1 MRNGSNGWPC
11 FRILIVLMLASICC
25 FCSHKRFWLIV
36 WTVNNIAV
44 TIVNKAL
51 FAVLSFPYPF
61 ALTAVHMA
69 ICSSSICLVNNNK
82 VSNNSDRQP
91 LTGPDQVRIYSF
103 SILFTMNIA
112 IGNLAMKHVSINF
125 DQTVRSLVPV
135 VTMWLG
141 SLLYGHIVSPARRRS
156 VGPVVVGVAL
166 AVYGD
171 RMYVT
176 TTGFVATVLSVVL
189 ASGKVIVSSEFLT
202 GKLKLAP
209 LELLS
214 YMAPAALLQ
223 CIVLSYWTG
232 ELAAIA
238 SRWSTELSPL
248 VQWQPMVVLIASG
261 ILALGLNLTGLMAY
275 QMTSPLT
282 CCIAAAVKQILMIVV
297 GTIIFQ
303 TNVSMINGA
312 GIATV
317 LLGSAYYSYLSV
329 MEHRQQPP
337 PQKQH
342 PQLQPPQHPQPTS
355 KAVHAD
361 DDGTADLSDE
371 EAPLMELR
379 GGDAS
384 PVSSRR

>member
-1 MRNGSNGWPC
+1 
-11 FRILIVLMLASICC
+11 
-25 FCSHKRFWLIV
+25 LIV

-69 ICSSSICLVNNNK
+69 ICSSSHCLLRINNNK
-82 VSNNSDRQP
+82 NKSIQKNEQPSSSSLARSDQTR
-91 LTGPDQVRIYSF
+91 LYLF
-103 SILFTMNIA
+103 SVLFTLNIA
-112 IGNLAMKHVSINF
+112 IGNLAMKYVSINF
-125 DQTVRSLVPV
+125 DQTVRSLIPV

-141 SLLYGHIVSPARRRS
+141 SYLYGHQVSNARRQA
-156 VGPVVVGVAL
+156 VWPVVVGVAL

-171 RMYVT
+171 RLYVT
-176 TTGFVATVLSVVL
+176 TTGLVATILSVVL
-189 ASGKVIVSSEFLT
+189 ASGKVLVSSEFLT
-202 GKLKLAP
+202 GPLKMAP

-223 CIVLSYWTG
+223 CLVLSYGTG
-232 ELAAIA
+232 EMAELA

-248 VQWQPMVVLIASG
+248 VQWRPTVVLMASG

-282 CCIAAAVKQILMIVV
+282 CCIAAAVKQILMILV

-303 TNVSMINGA
+303 TNVSMINGV

-329 MEHRQQPP
+329 TEPQQLP
-337 PQKQH
+337 PQSLSKE
-342 PQLQPPQHPQPTS
+342 
-355 KAVHAD
+355 KAVDAQD
-361 DDGTADLSDE
+361 DDGTVDSSDE
-371 EAPLMELR
+371 EMPLMEMAR
-379 GGDAS
+379 SGSDAS
-384 PVSSRR
+384 PVVSRR